1 MDLKSLF
8 NKGKKIVD
16 ERGGVDSLKE
26 DAMEVADIAKSKG
39 SLTDKAKEAASAI
52 KDPGT
57 NEPEAQERH
66 PNRQATQERHADAD
80 RQESKERRRP

>member
-26 DAMEVADIAKSKG
+26 DAMEVADIAKGKG
-39 SLTDKAKEAASAI
+39 SLTDKAKEAAA
-52 KDPGT
+52 
-57 NEPEAQERH
+57 A
-66 PNRQATQERHADAD
+66 
-80 RQESKERRRP
+80 